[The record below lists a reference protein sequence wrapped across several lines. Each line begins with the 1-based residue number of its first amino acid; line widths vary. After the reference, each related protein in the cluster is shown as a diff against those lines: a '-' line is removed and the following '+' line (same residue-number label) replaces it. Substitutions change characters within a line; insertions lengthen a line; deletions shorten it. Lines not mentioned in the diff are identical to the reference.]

1 MFSSFNPKNLPF
13 VGKGML
19 KVTSLTKARKENRDP
34 TQEIDSADP
43 GVNELDGDKH
53 STESDDTSTNT
64 QPATSDSVIDTV
76 LDGKSLPSHSFTG
89 FMMISKGY
97 AIIRRTLKAIPR
109 NPQRMHSRK
118 MQYHF
123 SQAYSQTKASTQL
136 SSTSTIPDDST
147 GPVCYAG
154 PSIDHDLSTKIKTY
168 LHIAEDDIPAAVSE
182 PSGHPTECNV
192 HVPDDDDDDFVLCKT
207 SRCPRYCTSNH
218 SVPDS
223 TLNLSTTARGTR
235 KTENDRI
242 VDSAGEEEF
251 RSHTICRFPRGSTSA
266 PSSNTKTPSAS
277 KRESKRVDA
286 RLTNDAE
293 EGTCIRKAYCP
304 TQTPVGATSTDA
316 KVSPNA
322 APFLLLPVVESAR
335 LPAVPIEHLG
345 SSTESVAFNSPF
357 ATCQVDVRH
366 VASSSGLIPSLPILP
381 STALH
386 DLYSPTDGPKLLAN
400 NGISSLTSIFPV
412 PFMNPPSYGAAFN
425 SHALAF
431 PSLPEQVL
439 AEQPVSTF
447 SGPSLSATTYDRFT
461 AGPFCS
467 GPFTSDSLDISSDY
481 ASFVTNGDVRAKGPL
496 SQPEWIGHSDCIDVE
511 MVDAVIKPTTLILQ
525 QCLAKPSAEL
535 NTFRPFLDP
544 PPLDVTT
551 AIHYACT
558 YESPASITVCGGV
571 STAVSAVGPSSE
583 EFSMNVEASYSQPA
597 FDSTAR
603 HFPTDVGPSAVQS
616 GLGHS
621 SRWSSSILEAHSAV
635 FSTPIL
641 ERSTVLSGSRST
653 HSCSDPSE
661 ISLAEQ
667 DIHEITAREQEI
679 QGTSGQAN
687 RLHAILEN
695 EYAQHASSADLKFD
709 MHEHA
714 ASQSIPSLNTVIHEE
729 IVVQPVGHVNDT
741 ITPVRRQPQ
750 SITSSAPRITGRGS
764 DGKETQAGDDTKTEP
779 DEDAKSEPDDEINE
793 KDVNAEVLA
802 HAILDIPLP
811 PAIVASVQLLG
822 QRKRRNSCCREG
834 ITRMRAKRRQMNIEE
849 SEEDGNGGIRAH
861 RMRSNHLSRPSP
873 YGSVPWRRKGHAKG
887 HERWYPSSGLH
898 FQASVPSG
906 ETSQTSAVESGDSFL
921 SCSPF
926 NLSIRNSSKVHELE
940 STPAQSAQR
949 HTTVPTSSRRRL
961 RDEDSH
967 YNASGELRNKERPLK
982 QTRFKGCVEQ
992 MRDFVQP
999 PPPPANP
1006 IPDKKRPPA
1015 LRRATGYGS
1024 AGRHLRA
1031 HHPTNGSVQVRTD
1044 KLDIMRR
1051 ARLATSSPASRHSPT
1066 NDDVMQRVRLATS
1079 SPTLRHVL
1087 ALRPPRVV

>member
-1 MFSSFNPKNLPF
+1 MLSSFNPKNLPF

-53 STESDDTSTNT
+53 STESDDTSMNT
-64 QPATSDSVIDTV
+64 QPATSDSVIDTAS
-76 LDGKSLPSHSFTG
+76 DGKSLPSHSFTG

-97 AIIRRTLKAIPR
+97 S
-109 NPQRMHSRK
+109 H
-118 MQYHF
+118 Y
-123 SQAYSQTKASTQL
+123 QANTQSYSSKSTKNALPEDATSTQL

-154 PSIDHDLSTKIKTY
+154 PSIDHDLSTKVKTY

-192 HVPDDDDDDFVLCKT
+192 HVLDDDDDDFVLCKT
-207 SRCPRYCTSNH
+207 SRYPRYCTSNH
-218 SVPDS
+218 SVPDR
-223 TLNLSTTARGTR
+223 TLNLSTTARETR

-242 VDSAGEEEF
+242 VDSAGEEGIF
-251 RSHTICRFPRGSTSA
+251 
-266 PSSNTKTPSAS
+266 NTKTPSAS
-277 KRESKRVDA
+277 KGESKRVDA

-304 TQTPVGATSTDA
+304 TQTPVGTTFTDA

-322 APFLLLPVVESAR
+322 APFLLLPVVDSAR

-447 SGPSLSATTYDRFT
+447 SGPSLSATTYDGFT

-481 ASFVTNGDVRAKGPL
+481 ASFVTNDDVRAKGPL

-551 AIHYACT
+551 AMHYACT

-583 EFSMNVEASYSQPA
+583 EFSTNVEASYSQPA

-603 HFPTDVGPSAVQS
+603 RFPTDVGPSAVQS

-709 MHEHA
+709 MPEHA

-764 DGKETQAGDDTKTEP
+764 DGKETQADDDTKTEP
-779 DEDAKSEPDDEINE
+779 DEDAKTEPDDEINE

-802 HAILDIPLP
+802 HAILGIRLP

-849 SEEDGNGGIRAH
+849 SEEDGNDRHLMDRCRGGAKVMQRDMGDGILRAAFT
-861 RMRSNHLSRPSP
+861 SRPAYRPVRPLRHQQLSQATA
-873 YGSVPWRRKGHAKG
+873 SCRVPR
-887 HERWYPSSGLH
+887 SISL
-898 FQASVPSG
+898 
-906 ETSQTSAVESGDSFL
+906 SAIQS
-921 SCSPF
+921 
-926 NLSIRNSSKVHELE
+926 RVHELE

-949 HTTVPTSSRRRL
+949 HTTVPTSSQRRL

-967 YNASGELRNKERPLK
+967 YNVSGELRNKERPLK

-992 MRDFVQP
+992 MRDFLQP

-1079 SPTLRHVL
+1079 SPALRHVL